1 VNIFAMASDTIL
13 SQLGIIIQ
21 TPAGEMTAIVTS
33 KHDATRLRHKSGLS
47 GLEMDTIN
55 ASLQVSSADGT
66 LLTQGDT
73 VTVAEDDLAG
83 DFDISKI
90 EPVGGGLVKL
100 HLTEHQTGSS
110 DEDIWR

>member
-1 VNIFAMASDTIL
+1 MNVFSMASDTIL
-13 SQLGIIIQ
+13 SQLGITIQ
-21 TPAGEMTAIVTS
+21 TPAGEMTAIITS

-55 ASLQVSSADGT
+55 ASLQVSTADGS
-66 LLTQGDT
+66 LLSQGDT
-73 VTVAEDDLAG
+73 VTVEDDDLVG

-90 EPVGGGLVKL
+90 EPMGSGLVKL
-100 HLTEHQTGSS
+100 HLTDHQTGST

>member
-1 VNIFAMASDTIL
+1 MTVFSMASDTIL
-13 SQLGIIIQ
+13 SQLGITIQ
-21 TPAGEMTAIVTS
+21 TPAGNMTAIVTS

-55 ASLQVSSADGT
+55 GSLQVSTADGA
-66 LLTQGDT
+66 LLSQGDT
-73 VTVAEDDLAG
+73 VTVAEDDLVG

-100 HLTEHQTGSS
+100 YLTEHQTGST
-110 DEDIWR
+110 DEDVWR